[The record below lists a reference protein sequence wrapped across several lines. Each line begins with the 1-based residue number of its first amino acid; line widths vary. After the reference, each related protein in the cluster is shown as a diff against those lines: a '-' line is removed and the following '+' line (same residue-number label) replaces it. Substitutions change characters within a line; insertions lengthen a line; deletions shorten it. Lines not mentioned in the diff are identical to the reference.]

1 MLKKSLTLFFLA
13 TLSAHAQQITQEQAQ
28 DAFRNADFISELNYT
43 EGDPLYADLSKGKK
57 GDIII
62 RGRELY
68 KIMGHD
74 GVVTQRYGSLY
85 LDAGAWSPKEIK
97 KAKEAAIKAY
107 REGTPFEIIIEQYYP
122 GDGKEMAKF
131 ETLAATMIPAIT
143 KALDAHKA
151 GDIFA
156 VEAGDDTYVIV
167 KNGEPFKK
175 KAVQVLYM
183 TYQ

>member
-1 MLKKSLTLFFLA
+1 MRKITLMLLLIVF
-13 TLSAHAQQITQEQAQ
+13 SANAQEITQEQAQ
-28 DAFRNADFISELNYT
+28 DAFRNADFVSELNYT

-68 KIMGHD
+68 KIMGYD

-131 ETLAATMIPAIT
+131 ETP
-143 KALDAHKA
+143 
-151 GDIFA
+151 
-156 VEAGDDTYVIV
+156 
-167 KNGEPFKK
+167 PRP
-175 KAVQVLYM
+175 
-183 TYQ
+183 